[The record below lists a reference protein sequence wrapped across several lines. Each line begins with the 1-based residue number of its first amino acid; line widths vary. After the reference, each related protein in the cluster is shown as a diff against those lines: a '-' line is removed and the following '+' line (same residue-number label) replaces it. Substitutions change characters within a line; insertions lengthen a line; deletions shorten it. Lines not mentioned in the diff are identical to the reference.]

1 MDMENEVQNQPVETK
16 ETPSRE
22 PLTLKS
28 LTSTI
33 RKNKKVAIALFGML
47 FLVLASILF
56 GVLYSQKLK
65 LSKTAKDEGP
75 KQELYGSLL
84 LTPVNIIGT
93 PGKKT
98 TIDVIIN
105 TDARKISGVVIS
117 VKYNPNL
124 LDNVTIT
131 PYQDNT
137 SALGYSLKLINPDI
151 NDPTPGEKTITLKLP
166 DGMQELAGS
175 GKIAEINF
183 TVKPLKV
190 AVLSTTLELTQ
201 LTGFLYAK
209 QGEHTNLTKNQVVI
223 TLPPGLK
230 HLSPTSAIQK

>member
-1 MDMENEVQNQPVETK
+1 MENEVQKQLDQPVTK
-16 ETPSRE
+16 SLKE
-22 PLTLKS
+22 PLTLKGFIV
-28 LTSTI
+28 TVK
-33 RKNKKVAIALFGML
+33 KNKKLSIVIIAIIFLF
-47 FLVLASILF
+47 FSSILF
-56 GVLYSQKLK
+56 AILYSLKLK
-65 LSKTAKDEGP
+65 TITQKPATQEIP
-75 KQELYGSLL
+75 KQESYGSLL

-98 TIDVIIN
+98 SVDVIIN

-151 NDPTPGEKTITLKLP
+151 NDPTPGEKTITLKLS

-175 GKIAEINF
+175 GKIAEISF
-183 TVKPLKV
+183 IVKPVNV
-190 AVLSTTLELTQ
+190 AVLNTKLELTQ
-201 LTGFLYAK
+201 LNGFMYRTK
-209 QGEHTNLTKNQVVI
+209 GEHTNITKNQVI
-223 TLPPGLK
+223 ISLPAELK
-230 HLSPTSAIQK
+230 HLSTTPAINK